1 MRLAKVFRKF
11 RIMPGLRWLLVG
23 GLFFMM
29 SGCASS
35 DPSPDLD
42 TQSSR
47 IGVVDTQRLLERAKL
62 GQQVTDSLNEF
73 MTDRQVLIDLE
84 QKELRNLESE
94 LLRQGSV
101 LSASAKK
108 QREEQ
113 FRRKMMEYQQKVSNL
128 NREVQEKQ
136 AELFSEFR
144 ESVEEIVQKVA
155 QQEGLT
161 LVLEKGPNTNTRY
174 FDPTLDVTD
183 KVLQALDR
191 EFR

>member
-1 MRLAKVFRKF
+1 MRLAKKFRKF

-23 GLFFMM
+23 GLLFMM

-42 TQSSR
+42 IQSSR

-108 QREEQ
+108 QREEK

>member
-1 MRLAKVFRKF
+1 
-11 RIMPGLRWLLVG
+11 
-23 GLFFMM
+23 MM

>member
-1 MRLAKVFRKF
+1 MGRIGIVKYDRWKVSWGFLLAVAFCF
-11 RIMPGLRWLLVG
+11 VA
-23 GLFFMM
+23 
-29 SGCASS
+29 SGCSSAS
-35 DPSPDLD
+35 PSVVED
-42 TQSSR
+42 TRLSNF
-47 IGVVDTQRLLERAKL
+47 GVVDTQRLLEEAKL
-62 GQQVTDSLNEF
+62 GRQVTDSLNDF
-73 MTDRQVLIDLE
+73 MNDRQVLIDLE

-113 FRRKMMEYQQKVSNL
+113 FRRKMMEYQQKVTNL

-136 AELFSEFR
+136 AEFFSEFR
-144 ESVEEIVQKVA
+144 ESVEGIVQKVA
-155 QQEGLT
+155 RQEGLT

-174 FDPTLDVTD
+174 FDPTLDITD
-183 KVLQALDR
+183 KVLKALDQ